1 MTSEVVFFR
10 GLRAVA
16 LQEQYELSRRRIR
29 RRKNLI
35 AASIGL
41 VAGGCVT
48 VAALWLL

>member
-16 LQEQYELSRRRIR
+16 RQEQYELSRRRIR

-35 AASIGL
+35 AASIGF
-41 VAGGCVT
+41 VAAGCAA